1 MLAIFRG
8 LPTVPQFFLFWCLA
22 SSLAAQQ
29 QEPPAPNSVI
39 KSNVNEVL
47 VPVVVRD
54 GQGNPVGNLA
64 KENFQILD
72 NGKPQV
78 IYGFTIIERA
88 TQPADAIASSS
99 VPSSSSNGAPPPS
112 PAQRFVVFLFDDL
125 NLSIS
130 DLSLAQKATS
140 KLLEAALPASD
151 TAAVLSTSG
160 TNSGFT
166 RDRAK
171 LQQAILGI
179 KANNIYRYDPQG
191 CPNINYYT
199 ADLIL
204 DKRDAT
210 ALQAAVEDTIS
221 CASLPRDPVGI
232 EAATRLVEQ
241 AAERAVAV
249 GQQTYRTDLAF
260 IRLVMSKMGALPGQR
275 ILILIS
281 PGFLTPSE
289 EAMALASQVLE
300 MAARDNIIIN
310 AIDSRGL
317 YTTNQESSE
326 RGGGNPLASRVQS
339 QHRPVSMTADEGVM
353 ADLADGSGGTYL
365 HGRNDLE
372 AGLTRLFSE
381 PKYLYLLAFSV
392 AKPNGAYHELKV
404 RVNHDGL
411 TVQARRGYV
420 ALKSQSAK

>member
-1 MLAIFRG
+1 MSQPRASVGAQSGDISGGNDCEIEILSEMLGHAVGAVEPGSAHRASLG
-8 LPTVPQFFLFWCLA
+8 LPL
-22 SSLAAQQ
+22 
-29 QEPPAPNSVI
+29 SV
-39 KSNVNEVL
+39 V
-47 VPVVVRD
+47 
-54 GQGNPVGNLA
+54 
-64 KENFQILD
+64 
-72 NGKPQV
+72 
-78 IYGFTIIERA
+78 
-88 TQPADAIASSS
+88 
-99 VPSSSSNGAPPPS
+99 
-112 PAQRFVVFLFDDL
+112 
-125 NLSIS
+125 
-130 DLSLAQKATS
+130 
-140 KLLEAALPASD
+140 
-151 TAAVLSTSG
+151 
-160 TNSGFT
+160 
-166 RDRAK
+166 
-171 LQQAILGI
+171 
-179 KANNIYRYDPQG
+179 
-191 CPNINYYT
+191 
-199 ADLIL
+199 
-204 DKRDAT
+204 
-210 ALQAAVEDTIS
+210 
-221 CASLPRDPVGI
+221 I

-249 GQQTYRTDLAF
+249 GQQTYRTDLGF

-317 YTTNQESSE
+317 YTTNLESSE
-326 RGGGNPLASRVQS
+326 RGGGTPLASRVQS